1 MRVRYPIPCLLADLI
16 RSHPDVRAFGGCT
29 NYVSGEVLDYN
40 LPPHTSTTFGI
51 ALKNGREVEVMYE
64 QIGENG
70 CRHWALEDD
79 GEDQA

>member
-1 MRVRYPIPCLLADLI
+1 MNRYPIPCLLADLI
-16 RSHPDVRAFGGCT
+16 RIHPDVHAFGGCT

-40 LPPHTSTTFGI
+40 LPYHTSATWGI

-64 QIGENG
+64 EIGEKG

-79 GEDQA
+79 GEDQE